1 MKAIFIAFNQAY
13 NDEIVELLERHGQ
26 RGFTQWIDIEGRGEY
41 EGEPHY
47 GNHAWP
53 VQNMAVLAM
62 VEDSLVPTLLEEL
75 ESTDKASPD
84 LGLRAFVWDI
94 IAKY

>member
-1 MKAIFIAFNQAY
+1 MRKNAQEQDFYKNVPLA
-13 NDEIVELLERHGQ
+13 NDTL
-26 RGFTQWIDIEGRGEY
+26 
-41 EGEPHY
+41 
-47 GNHAWP
+47 
-53 VQNMAVLAM
+53 
-62 VEDSLVPTLLEEL
+62 TLLEEL